1 MPTPDESEKTPLDTL
16 LELGLYAPLGLAL
29 AARDS
34 LPDLIARGRQ
44 QVTSQVAL
52 AKMMGQYAVKEG
64 QKDLRKRAEDVS
76 QTLSSLG
83 LLPEPNPTPGSAVPA
98 PGTVPTPPPE
108 TTGPAGGTS
117 SSNGSAPAP
126 AAASNGAS
134 NGKAA
139 TSSARADGTPE
150 AKATSQPAPPAVRS
164 RADLAIPGYDTLS
177 ASQVVQRLAGLASD
191 ELEAVRDYESGTRGR
206 RTILSKITQLQ
217 TGSSA

>member
-1 MPTPDESEKTPLDTL
+1 MPDDPQKTPLDTL

-52 AKMMGQYAVKEG
+52 ARMMGQYAVKEG
-64 QKDLRKRAEDVS
+64 EKDLRKRVEDVS
-76 QTLSSLG
+76 ATLSSLG
-83 LLPEPNPTPGSAVPA
+83 ILPEANPPASASTN
-98 PGTVPTPPPE
+98 GTVPVPPPE
-108 TTGPAGGTS
+108 TTTVATDAPASTNGTAPS
-117 SSNGSAPAP
+117 TNGRAP
-126 AAASNGAS
+126 AAAAEPV
-134 NGKAA
+134 A
-139 TSSARADGTPE
+139 
-150 AKATSQPAPPAVRS
+150 RS

-177 ASQVVQRLAGLASD
+177 ASQVVQRLAGLAAD

>member
-1 MPTPDESEKTPLDTL
+1 MPDDPQKSPLDTL

-44 QVTSQVAL
+44 QVTSQVTL
-52 AKMMGQYAVKEG
+52 ARMMGQYAVKEG
-64 QKDLRKRAEDVS
+64 EKDLRKRVEDVS
-76 QTLSSLG
+76 QTLSALG
-83 LLPEPNPTPGSAVPA
+83 ILPEPNPTPA

-108 TTGPAGGTS
+108 TTGVATDAPTS
-117 SSNGSAPAP
+117 TNGSAPAT
-126 AAASNGAS
+126 
-134 NGKAA
+134 NGKAP
-139 TSSARADGTPE
+139 SSATAADGGPE
-150 AKATSQPAPPAVRS
+150 AETAAQPQAPAVRS

-177 ASQVVQRLAGLASD
+177 ASQVVQRLAGLSAD

>member
-1 MPTPDESEKTPLDTL
+1 MPDDPQKSPLDTL

-44 QVTSQVAL
+44 QVTSQVML
-52 AKMMGQYAVKEG
+52 ARMMGQYAVKEG
-64 QKDLRKRAEDVS
+64 EKDLRKRVEDVS

-83 LLPEPNPTPGSAVPA
+83 ILPEPNPAPASAPA
-98 PGTVPTPPPE
+98 SPSAGTVPTPPPE
-108 TTGPAGGTS
+108 TTGVETD
-117 SSNGSAPAP
+117 APA
-126 AAASNGAS
+126 STNGAAPSS

-139 TSSARADGTPE
+139 E
-150 AKATSQPAPPAVRS
+150 APGARS

-177 ASQVVQRLAGLASD
+177 ASQVVQRLAGLSSD

-206 RTILSKITQLQ
+206 RTILSKIAQLQ

>member
-1 MPTPDESEKTPLDTL
+1 MPDDPQKTPIETL
-16 LELGLYAPLGLAL
+16 IELGLYAPLGLAL

-64 QKDLRKRAEDVS
+64 EKDLRKRAEDVS

-83 LLPEPNPTPGSAVPA
+83 LLPEPNPRPGATLQPKPTAGTAPA
-98 PGTVPTPPPE
+98 ST
-108 TTGPAGGTS
+108 
-117 SSNGSAPAP
+117 NGSTNGKAPAAPAP
-126 AAASNGAS
+126 AA
-134 NGKAA
+134 
-139 TSSARADGTPE
+139 
-150 AKATSQPAPPAVRS
+150 PAVRS

-177 ASQVVQRLAGLASD
+177 ASQVVQRLAGLSPD

-217 TGSSA
+217 TGSST

>member
-1 MPTPDESEKTPLDTL
+1 MSSPDDSDKTPLETL

-52 AKMMGQYAVKEG
+52 AKMMGQFAVKEG

-76 QTLSSLG
+76 STLSSLG
-83 LLPEPNPTPGSAVPA
+83 LLPEPNPTPA
-98 PGTVPTPPPE
+98 TVPTPPPE
-108 TTGPAGGTS
+108 TT
-117 SSNGSAPAP
+117 
-126 AAASNGAS
+126 AAASNGSAS
-134 NGKAA
+134 SAVRNGKATA
-139 TSSARADGTPE
+139 AEAAAGAPSEPQTSTPV
-150 AKATSQPAPPAVRS
+150 VRS

-177 ASQVVQRLAGLASD
+177 ASQVVQRLAGLTGD
-191 ELEAVRDYESGTRGR
+191 ELEAVRDYEAGTRGR

-217 TGSSA
+217 TGSSS